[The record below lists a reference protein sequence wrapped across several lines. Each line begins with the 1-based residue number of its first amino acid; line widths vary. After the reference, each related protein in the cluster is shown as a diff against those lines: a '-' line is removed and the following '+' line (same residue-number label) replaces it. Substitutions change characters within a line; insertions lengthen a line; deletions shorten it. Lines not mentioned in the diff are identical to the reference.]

1 MRLAKL
7 IFGVAAC
14 FSGFLL
20 LGLVIIQIP
29 GGIFTSDLWTSV
41 LMLSAGVLLLAVGAQ
56 TLFNLV
62 R

>member
-1 MRLAKL
+1 MRLAKQ

-20 LGLVIIQIP
+20 LGVVIMQIP
-29 GGIFTSDLWTSV
+29 GGIFTRDLWSAV
-41 LMLSAGVLLLAVGAQ
+41 LMLSGGILLLAVGAQ